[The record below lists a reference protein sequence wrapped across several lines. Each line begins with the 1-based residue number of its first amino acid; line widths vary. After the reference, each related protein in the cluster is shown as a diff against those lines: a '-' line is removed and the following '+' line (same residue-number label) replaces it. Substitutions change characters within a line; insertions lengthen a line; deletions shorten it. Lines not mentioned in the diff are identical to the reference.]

1 MRFATLV
8 LTNIRRRPMRSA
20 LTVSGVA
27 IAVTAV
33 VALVGIARS
42 FEQTL
47 VAMYQSRGVDLV
59 VFRAGG
65 VQRLGS
71 VLDEALGDRIRGLP
85 GVRKVSPALA
95 EVVSFEK
102 LDIFGVLVRGLPLD
116 SFILDDI
123 RVVAGRRLQPG
134 EKRAVMLGSVI
145 AKNLETDVG
154 RSLEVVPG
162 KPCQVVGI
170 FESRNLFENG
180 SMIMPL
186 EELQQLMDRKREVT
200 VFAVI
205 TEQKDRA
212 SLDTLRDQ
220 IDSLAPCVETLL
232 AREYIETAVEVR
244 LARAVA
250 WLTSTIAMM
259 VGTIGMINTML
270 TAVFE
275 RTRELAILR
284 AIGWRKSRIVMLIL
298 WESIVLGLA
307 GAVAGTVLAIIITQ
321 VLSRLPAAER
331 LVSGEISPQVIF
343 QGFVIATLLGLIGG
357 LFPAFRA
364 ARLVPTEGLRHE

>member
-8 LTNIRRRPMRSA
+8 LTNIRRRPTRSA

-42 FEQTL
+42 FEKTL
-47 VAMYQSRGVDLV
+47 LAIYQSRGVDLIV
-59 VFRAGG
+59 VRAGG

-71 VLDEALGDRIRGLP
+71 VLDEKLTDRVRQLP
-85 GVRKVSPALA
+85 GVSRVSPALA

-102 LDIFGVLVRGLPLD
+102 LDIFGVLVRGLPLG
-116 SFILDDI
+116 SFILDDVK
-123 RVVAGRRLQPG
+123 VVAGRRLQPG
-134 EKRAVMLGSVI
+134 DKRAVMLGTVI
-145 AKNLETDVG
+145 AKNLDTGVG
-154 RSLEVVPG
+154 KELEVVPG
-162 KPCQVVGI
+162 KPCEVVGI
-170 FESRNLFENG
+170 FESHNLFEDG

-186 EELQQLMDRKREVT
+186 EELQELMDRKGEVT
-200 VFAVI
+200 ALMVI
-205 TEQKDRA
+205 TEEKSKA
-212 SLDTLRDQ
+212 ALDALREQ
-220 IDSLAPCVETLL
+220 ITSLAPQIEVLL
-232 AREYIETAVEVR
+232 TREYIETAIEVR

-250 WLTSTIAMM
+250 WLTSTIALM

-284 AIGWRKSRIVMLIL
+284 AIGWRKGRVMKLIL
-298 WESIVLGLA
+298 WESIVLALA
-307 GAVAGTVLAIIITQ
+307 GAVTGTALAIVITQ
-321 VLSRLPAAER
+321 VLSRLPAAGR
-331 LVSGEISPQVIF
+331 LVSGEISSGVIL
-343 QGFVIATLLGLIGG
+343 QGFLIATLVGLIGG

>member
-1 MRFATLV
+1 MRFPTLV

-42 FEQTL
+42 FERTL

-71 VLDEALGDRIRGLP
+71 VLDEGLGDKIRQLP

-116 SFILDDI
+116 SFVLDDI

-134 EKRAVMLGSVI
+134 DKRAVMLGTVI
-145 AKNLETDVG
+145 AKNLETGVG
-154 RSLEVVPG
+154 HTLEVVPG
-162 KPCQVVGI
+162 KPCEVVGI
-170 FESRNLFENG
+170 FESHNLFENG

-186 EELQQLMDRKREVT
+186 GELQQLMDRKREVT
-200 VFAVI
+200 AFMVI
-205 TEQKDRA
+205 TEKKDRD
-212 SLDTLRDQ
+212 SLDALRDE
-220 IDSLAPCVETLL
+220 IGALAPCIEVLL

-284 AIGWRKSRIVMLIL
+284 AIGWRKRRIVMLIL

-307 GAVAGTVLAIIITQ
+307 GAVAGTVLAIVITQ

-331 LVSGEISPQVIF
+331 LVSGDISPQVIF
-343 QGFVIATLLGLIGG
+343 QGFVIATLVGLIGG

>member
-8 LTNIRRRPMRSA
+8 LTNIFRRPMRSA

-27 IAVTAV
+27 IAVTVV
-33 VALVGIARS
+33 VALVGVARS
-42 FEQTL
+42 FEKTL
-47 VAMYQSRGVDLV
+47 LAIYQSRGVDLIV
-59 VFRAGG
+59 TRAGG

-71 VLDEALGDRIRGLP
+71 VLDEKLTDQVRQLP
-85 GVRKVSPALA
+85 GVTKVSPALA

-102 LDIFGVLVRGLPLD
+102 LDIFGVVVRGLPLD
-116 SFILDDI
+116 SFVLDDI
-123 RVVAGRRLQPG
+123 RIVAGRRLQSG
-134 EKRAVMLGSVI
+134 DKRAVMLGAII
-145 AKNLETDVG
+145 AKNLDTGVG
-154 RSLEVVPG
+154 RTLEVVAG
-162 KPCQVVGI
+162 TSCEVIGI
-170 FESRNLFENG
+170 FESHNLFENG

-186 EELQQLMDRKREVT
+186 DELQQLMDRKGEVT
-200 VFAVI
+200 MLTVI
-205 TEQKDRA
+205 TEQKTKEALD
-212 SLDTLRDQ
+212 SLREQ
-220 IDSLAPCVETLL
+220 IASLAPQIEVLP
-232 AREYIETAVEVR
+232 AREYIETAIEVR

-250 WLTSTIAMM
+250 WLTSTIALM

-284 AIGWRKSRIVMLIL
+284 AIGWRKGRVMKLIL

-307 GAVAGTVLAIIITQ
+307 GAVTGTLLAIVITQ
-321 VLSRLPAAER
+321 VLSRLPAAGR
-331 LVSGEISPQVIF
+331 LVSGEISSGVVL
-343 QGFVIATLLGLIGG
+343 QGFLIATLVGLIGG

>member
-1 MRFATLV
+1 
-8 LTNIRRRPMRSA
+8 MRSA

-27 IAVTAV
+27 VAVTAV

-42 FEQTL
+42 FEKTL
-47 VAMYQSRGVDLV
+47 LAIYQSRGVDLV
-59 VFRAGG
+59 VVRAGG

-71 VLDEALGDRIRGLP
+71 VLDEKLAEKVRQLP
-85 GVRKVSPALA
+85 GVTRVSPALA

-102 LDIFGVLVRGLPLD
+102 LDIFGVLVRGLPLE
-116 SFILDDI
+116 SFIFDDVK
-123 RVVAGRRLQPG
+123 VVAGRRLQPG
-134 EKRAVMLGSVI
+134 DKRAVMLGTVI
-145 AKNLETDVG
+145 ARNLDAAVG
-154 RSLEVVPG
+154 KKIEVVPG
-162 KPCQVVGI
+162 KPCEVVGI
-170 FESRNLFENG
+170 FESHNLFEDG

-186 EELQQLMDRKREVT
+186 EELQELMDRKGEVT
-200 VFAVI
+200 ALMVI
-205 TEQKDRA
+205 TEEKTKSA
-212 SLDTLRDQ
+212 LDALREQ
-220 IDSLAPCVETLL
+220 ITSLAPQIEVLL
-232 AREYIETAVEVR
+232 TREYIETAIEVR

-250 WLTSTIAMM
+250 WLTSTIALM

-284 AIGWRKSRIVMLIL
+284 AIGWRKGRVMKLIL

-307 GAVAGTVLAIIITQ
+307 GAVTGTLLAIAITQ
-321 VLSRLPAAER
+321 VLSRLPAAGR
-331 LVSGEISPQVIF
+331 LISGEISSGVIL
-343 QGFVIATLLGLIGG
+343 QGFLIATLVGLIGG

>member
-33 VALVGIARS
+33 VALVGIAKS
-42 FEQTL
+42 FERTL

-71 VLDEALGDRIRGLP
+71 VLDETLGDKIRQLP

-116 SFILDDI
+116 SFVLDDT

-134 EKRAVMLGSVI
+134 DRRAVMLGSVI
-145 AKNLETDVG
+145 AKNLETGVG
-154 RSLEVVPG
+154 RKLEVVPG
-162 KPCQVVGI
+162 KPCEVVGI
-170 FESRNLFENG
+170 FESRNLFEDG

-200 VFAVI
+200 AFMVI
-205 TEQKDRA
+205 TEQKDRE
-212 SLDTLRDQ
+212 SLDALRDE
-220 IDSLAPCVETLL
+220 IDSLAPCIEVLL

-284 AIGWRKSRIVMLIL
+284 AVGWRKSRIVMLIL
-298 WESIVLGLA
+298 WESIVLGIA
-307 GAVAGTVLAIIITQ
+307 GAVAGTVLAIVITQ

-343 QGFVIATLLGLIGG
+343 QGFVIATLVGLIGG